1 VLGVRGA
8 LLSVLWCAAELHRL
22 RGVYLAAL
30 AAAETEI
37 EASFRAAIRIAK
49 EQKSIS
55 LAKLAEASY
64 AEYGARK
71 KARGV

>member
-1 VLGVRGA
+1 
-8 LLSVLWCAAELHRL
+8 
-22 RGVYLAAL
+22 VYLAAL
-30 AAAETEI
+30 AAAETEV

-64 AEYGARK
+64 AAYGARK
-71 KARGV
+71 KARGA